1 MRETR
6 IMAYQ
11 AVFKRYEMKYMM
23 TRRQKKAV
31 LEAMLPYM
39 KLDEFGHTTI
49 RNVYFDTDNYI
60 LVRHSIEKPVY
71 KEKLRIRSYK
81 QAGAQDKVFI
91 ELKKKYDDVVYKRRE
106 SLSQLE
112 TLEWLVSGT
121 PFPKATQIGNEI
133 DYFFRLYQ
141 TLKPKVFLSYER
153 EAFYAHVRP
162 GEICQPGL
170 TDARR
175 ASSESLAGSNAHV
188 RPGEICQPGL
198 TDARRASSES
208 LAGSNAHV
216 RPGEICQPGLTGSSD
231 FRVTFD
237 ENILARQEELS
248 LSKEVWGEP
257 LIGEDKVLMEIK
269 TSGGIPLWMTHV
281 LAREKIYKTSFSKYG
296 TAYEKMICGHQTEKT
311 GRISIA

>member
-60 LVRHSIEKPVY
+60 LVRRSIEKPVY
-71 KEKLRIRSYK
+71 KEKFRIRSYK

-175 ASSESLAGSNAHV
+175 ASSESLLGSNAHV

-208 LAGSNAHV
+208 LLGSNAHV

-257 LIGEDKVLMEIK
+257 LIDENKVLMEIK